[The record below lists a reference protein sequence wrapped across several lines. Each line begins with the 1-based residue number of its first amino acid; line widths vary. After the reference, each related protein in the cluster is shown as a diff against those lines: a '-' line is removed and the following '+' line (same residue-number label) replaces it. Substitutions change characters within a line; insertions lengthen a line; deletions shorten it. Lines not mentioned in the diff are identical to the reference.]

1 MTKRVRAI
9 LIVDSDARFQ
19 AFAARLFE
27 RAGFSTTHATTGAEG
42 VALARSERPDLAL
55 VEVSLPDIDGFQVS
69 RQLRDEFG
77 DSLPIVF
84 VSADRTEPLDRAAGL
99 LIGGDD
105 YLVKPCHPDELLA
118 RVQRPISRSSNGRIT
133 WHRPSGPV
141 ALTPRELQV
150 LRLLAAGRRPRG
162 IADELV
168 ISPKT
173 VSNHIQKI
181 LAKLG
186 AHSSAEAVAIAY
198 REGLGEDAEVTGHSL
213 TGSSGGRWWLD
224 GEVGTVTTSQ
234 VEDEVGAVPEQ
245 VGSTRG

>member
-1 MTKRVRAI
+1 MRKRVRAI
-9 LIVDSDARFQ
+9 LIVDNDDRFR

-27 RAGFSTTHATTGAEG
+27 RAGFSTAEARTGAEG
-42 VALARSERPDLAL
+42 VALARSEQPALAL
-55 VEVSLPDIDGFQVS
+55 VEVSLPDINGFQVS

-77 DSLPIVF
+77 DDLPIVF

-99 LIGGDD
+99 LVGGDD

-133 WHRPSGPV
+133 WHRPPGHVP
-141 ALTPRELQV
+141 LTPRELEV
-150 LRLLAAGRRPRG
+150 LRLLAAGLRPTG

-198 REGLGEDAEVTGHSL
+198 REGLGGDADVAAHSL
-213 TGSSGGRWWLD
+213 TDASGGMRLD
-224 GEVGTVTTSQ
+224 GEVGTATRPQ
-234 VEDEVGAVPEQ
+234 VEDDARTVPDL
-245 VGSTRG
+245 VGSTGG